1 MDNTRLP
8 GASSG
13 PCMRCYA
20 TAKGYAVH
28 VPSVDP
34 PDAAPHIFPSLA
46 AAMAFA
52 YAVSFVVTPS
62 A

>member
-1 MDNTRLP
+1 MDFNRLP
-8 GASSG
+8 ASSSG

-28 VPSVDP
+28 VPSMDP
-34 PDAAPHIFPSLA
+34 PDAAPHLFPTLA
-46 AAMAFA
+46 TAMAFA
-52 YAVSFVVTPS
+52 YAVSFAVTPS

>member
-1 MDNTRLP
+1 
-8 GASSG
+8 
-13 PCMRCYA
+13 MRCYA

-34 PDAAPHIFPSLA
+34 PDAAPHVFPTLA